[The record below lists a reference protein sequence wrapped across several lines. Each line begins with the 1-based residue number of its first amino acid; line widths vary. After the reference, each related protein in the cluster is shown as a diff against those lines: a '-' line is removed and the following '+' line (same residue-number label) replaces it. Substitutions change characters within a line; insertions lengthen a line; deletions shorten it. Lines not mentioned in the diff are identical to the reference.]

1 MLPMR
6 VLITGG
12 PSSEPIDRV
21 RLITNS
27 STGELA
33 VTLAERF
40 QQAGHEVELFLGSG
54 ARFRIPIAKYFHT
67 NEDLEKLLVA
77 AAEGPAIHAILH
89 AAALAD
95 FAVADVDGEGVVGAK
110 IPSNRGS
117 VLLRLTA
124 KPKLIGGLRAL
135 FPKAYIVGWK
145 LEHEGEDIV
154 HQAAEQ
160 IRLNATDACV
170 VNGTAFGEGF
180 GFCTSAG
187 LVRRAADKSE
197 LATLLV
203 EVLAAQPEA

>member
-1 MLPMR
+1 MR

-40 QQAGHEVELFLGSG
+40 QQAGYEVELFLGSA

-67 NEDLEKLLVA
+67 NEDLEKLLLE

-89 AAALAD
+89 TAALAD
-95 FAVADVDGEGVVGAK
+95 FAVADVDGESVVGAK
-110 IPSNRGS
+110 IPSDRGS
-117 VLLRLTA
+117 VLLRLTT
-124 KPKLIGGLRAL
+124 KPKLIGRLRAL

-187 LVRRAADKSE
+187 LVRSAANKSE

-203 EVLAAQPEA
+203 DVLSAQPEA